1 MICLNS
7 YCSDRLLIAVLFC
20 ALLATACAL
29 PEKPPLLPVGSGS
42 YPRFVDDLL
51 YDGLAESIEQS
62 LNYLHRVPPERNF
75 QFGEDSYNA
84 AHLIRSLEQFLAF
97 VQNQPS
103 EKDLRKFIRS
113 EFIVYQSIGNGRKK
127 EVLFTGYFEPLLKGR
142 SRQNDVFNI
151 PVLGR
156 PDDLIK
162 INLSLFSDK
171 FSGESISGRFDG
183 STVVPYWD
191 RRAIEQQDVL
201 ADRAP
206 ALAWL
211 SDPIDLFFLQI
222 QGSGSIALESGDVL
236 NIHYDS
242 TNGHPYRSI
251 GKLLI
256 DEDKIPRSEMSMQ
269 SIRAYLEAHPEEQ
282 QEIFNHNPS
291 YVFFRIE
298 EDGPLGYL
306 DVRLTSGR
314 SIALDRKIFPLPA
327 LGFIETE
334 KPLITSSGEIV
345 TWEPF
350 SRFVLSQDTGGAIR
364 GPARADLFWG
374 SGQYAEVAAGHM
386 QNMGKL
392 YLLVLK
398 PDSQLTGDDN

>member
-1 MICLNS
+1 MICSNS
-7 YCSDRLLIAVLFC
+7 NRSGRLLFAILLS

-42 YPRFVDDLL
+42 YPRFEDDLL
-51 YDGLAESIEQS
+51 FDGLAESVELS
-62 LNYLHRVPPERNF
+62 LEYLQRVPPERNF
-75 QFGEDSYNA
+75 HFGEDSYTA
-84 AHLIRSLEQFLAF
+84 AHLIRSLDHFLTF
-97 VQNQPS
+97 IRNRPT
-103 EKDLRKFIRS
+103 ERDLREFIRS

-142 SRQNDVFNI
+142 SQKDEIFNI

-156 PDDLIK
+156 PDDI
-162 INLSLFSDK
+162 IRIDLSPFSDR
-171 FSGESISGRFDG
+171 FAGEVISGRFDG
-183 STVVPYWD
+183 NTIVPYWD
-191 RRAIEQQDVL
+191 REAIEQKGVL
-201 ADRAP
+201 EGRAQ

-211 SDPIDLFFLQI
+211 ADPIDLFFLQI
-222 QGSGSIALESGDVL
+222 QGSGSIALENGDVL
-236 NIHYDS
+236 NVHYDS

-269 SIRAYLEAHPEEQ
+269 SIRAYLDAHPEEQ
-282 QEIFNHNPS
+282 QKIFNHNPS

-298 EDGPLGYL
+298 AEGPLGFL

-327 LGFIETE
+327 LGFIQTE
-334 KPLITSSGEIV
+334 KPLINAAGEIV
-345 TWEPF
+345 RWEPF

-364 GPARADLFWG
+364 GPARADIFWG

-398 PDSQLTGDDN
+398 PDSDLAQLP

>member
-7 YCSDRLLIAVLFC
+7 YRSGRLLLVILLC

-29 PEKPPLLPVGSGS
+29 PEKPALLPVGSLS
-42 YPRFVDDLL
+42 YPRFEDDLL
-51 YDGLAESIEQS
+51 YDGLAESIKLS
-62 LNYLHRVPPERNF
+62 LEYLQRVPSERNF
-75 QFGEDSYNA
+75 QFGQDSYTA
-84 AHLIRSLEQFLAF
+84 THLMRSLEQFLIF

-103 EKDLRKFIRS
+103 SKELRKFIRS
-113 EFIVYQSIGNGRKK
+113 EFIVYQSTGKGRTKD
-127 EVLFTGYFEPLLKGR
+127 VLFTGYFEPLLKGR
-142 SRQNDVFNI
+142 SRKDDVFNI
-151 PVLGR
+151 AVLGR

-162 INLSLFSDK
+162 IDLSLFSDT
-171 FSGESISGRFDG
+171 FSGKSISARFDG
-183 STVVPYWD
+183 STIVPYWD
-191 RRAIEQQDVL
+191 RQAIEQHDVL
-201 ADRAP
+201 ADRAQ

-211 SDPIDLFFLQI
+211 ADPIDLFFLQI
-222 QGSGSIALESGDVL
+222 QGSGSIALENGDVL

-256 DEDKIPRSEMSMQ
+256 DEDKIPKSEMSMQ

-298 EDGPLGYL
+298 KEGPLGFL

-334 KPLITSSGEIV
+334 KPLINPAGEIV

-350 SRFVLSQDTGGAIR
+350 SRFVVSQDTGGAIR

-398 PDSQLTGDDN
+398 PDSQFAQLP

>member
-1 MICLNS
+1 MIYLNS
-7 YCSDRLLIAVLFC
+7 YRSGRLLLAILLC
-20 ALLATACAL
+20 ALLATACAV
-29 PEKPPLLPVGSGS
+29 PEKPALLPVGSIS
-42 YPRFVDDLL
+42 YPRFEDDLL
-51 YDGLAESIEQS
+51 YDGLAESIKLS
-62 LNYLHRVPPERNF
+62 LEYLQRVPSERNF
-75 QFGEDSYNA
+75 QFGEDSYTA
-84 AHLIRSLEQFLAF
+84 THLMRSLEQFLIF
-97 VQNQPS
+97 IQNQPS
-103 EKDLRKFIRS
+103 SKALRKFIRS
-113 EFIVYQSIGNGRKK
+113 EFIVYQSTGKGRTKD
-127 EVLFTGYFEPLLKGR
+127 VLFTGYFEPLLTGR
-142 SRQNDVFNI
+142 SRQDEVFNI

-162 INLSLFSDK
+162 INLSLFSDN
-171 FSGESISGRFDG
+171 FSGKSISGRFDG
-183 STVVPYWD
+183 STIVPYWD
-191 RRAIEQQDVL
+191 RQAIEQQGVL
-201 ADRAP
+201 ADRAQ

-211 SDPIDLFFLQI
+211 ADPIDLFFLQI
-222 QGSGSIALESGDVL
+222 QGSGSIALENGDVL

-256 DEDKIPRSEMSMQ
+256 DEDKIPKSEMSMQ
-269 SIRAYLEAHPEEQ
+269 SIRAYLEANPEEQ

-298 EDGPLGYL
+298 KEGPLGFL

-334 KPLITSSGEIV
+334 KPLINAAGEIV

-350 SRFVLSQDTGGAIR
+350 SRFVVSQDTGGAIR

-398 PDSQLTGDDN
+398 PDSQFAQLP